1 VRLSIQPLQ
10 GPPDAEGMERLLA
23 HLAAD
28 QMLLYATDW
37 PHWRFEGEAAI
48 PPQLPTR
55 LLPALCRDNALE
67 TYPRLK
73 ETLA

>member
-1 VRLSIQPLQ
+1 
-10 GPPDAEGMERLLA
+10 MN
-23 HLAAD
+23 
-28 QMLLYATDW
+28 LLYESDSFTVMHMLANA
-37 PHWRFEGEAAI
+37 EGEAAI